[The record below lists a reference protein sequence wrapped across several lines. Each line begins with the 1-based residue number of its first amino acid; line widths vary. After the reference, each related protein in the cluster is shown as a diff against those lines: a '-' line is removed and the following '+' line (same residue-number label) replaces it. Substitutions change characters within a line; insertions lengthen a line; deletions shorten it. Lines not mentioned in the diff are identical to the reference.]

1 MLISLPPN
9 RYRSLIQ
16 GALIILLALTGPLSP
31 TSAQTTA
38 EGEGIPLLF
47 EIKGGGLP
55 TEQIRTDE
63 FVTLFNKNNFKKT
76 AATRAEWEEYLDLYV
91 KFKLKVRE
99 AIRLGMDTTTKFKEE
114 LAGYRGQLAQPY
126 LRDKE
131 TDQFLLQQAFDRSQ
145 VEIRAAHIMVRV
157 EETASPADSLIAFNK
172 AKALRQEIVDGKD
185 FADLAK
191 AKSDDPSAAENG
203 GDLGY
208 FSVFRMIYPFEEAAY
223 NTPKGSLSEVFRTQY
238 GYHFLKVL
246 DRRTA
251 RGEIRV
257 GHLLVKS
264 PESDN
269 DTLRRQAQAKVEA
282 LHARLLAGENF
293 EELVK
298 QFSEDPSTADK
309 GGVLPFFGTGR
320 MIPDFEEAAFGLSRD
335 GDLSKPVQTPY
346 GWHILKRIEYR
357 PVPGF
362 EQAKGDLELKI
373 ARDTRANQ
381 KTANLVAKLKKE
393 YNFVENAPALDAVL
407 ASVVDSLYR
416 KQEWKAPTQWIMKAL
431 PGQWDAQRISN
442 EKSSRSKKT
451 GVVKA
456 LEIRTDTLVHR
467 YDDRS
472 LRQSELALWLEQE
485 QKNLNGADPSLFAR
499 QVYQNKTDQAIL
511 AYEDSRLETK
521 YPAFRALMKEYREGI
536 LLFDL
541 MDQKVWSKAMNDSTG
556 LETFFQSRGDQY
568 QWKGRFDATIFTC
581 LDQATAKTVRKKVKA
596 GKLSPEEIAKTLNSQ
611 NPLNVKWVSG
621 KFESGSQAV
630 LDSLPR
636 KKGIQGPFERNK
648 QWVVVQI
655 RDLLPAGPKKLSEAR
670 GPLTSDYQNELET
683 RWLNELRNAYSVT
696 IDRQVFE
703 KLLPSQP

>member
-1 MLISLPPN
+1 MLKPSSPS
-9 RYRSLIQ
+9 RYRTYFQ
-16 GALIILLALTGPLSP
+16 GALIILLAFTAPLAP
-31 TSAQTTA
+31 ASAQTA
-38 EGEGIPLLF
+38 VEGQENSLLF

-55 TEQIRTDE
+55 SEQIQTDE

-114 LAGYRGQLAQPY
+114 LSGYRSQLAQPY

-145 VEIRAAHIMVRV
+145 VEIRAAHIMVRI
-157 EETASPADSLIAFNK
+157 EETASPADSLTAFNK

-223 NTPKGSLSEVFRTQY
+223 NTPKDSLSQVFRTQY

-246 DRRTA
+246 DRRPA
-251 RGEIRV
+251 RGEIRI

-282 LHARLLAGENF
+282 LHARLVAGENF

-298 QFSEDPSTADK
+298 QYSEDPSTADK

-346 GWHILKRIEYR
+346 GWHILKRLEYR

-381 KTANLVAKLKKE
+381 KTANLVTKLKKE
-393 YNFVENAPALDAVL
+393 YGFVENSPALEAVW

-416 KQEWKAPTQWIMKAL
+416 KQEWKAPSQWMLKIQ
-431 PGQWDAQRISN
+431 PGKWDAQRISN
-442 EKSSRSKKT
+442 EKSNRSKKAT
-451 GVVKA
+451 AVKA
-456 LEIRTDTLVHR
+456 TEILTDTLIHR
-467 YDDRS
+467 YGDRS
-472 LRQSELALWLEQE
+472 LRQSEFALMLEQE
-485 QKNLNGADPSLFAR
+485 QKNLNGADPSLFVR
-499 QVYQNKTDQAIL
+499 QVYQNKTEQGLL
-511 AYEDSRLETK
+511 AYEDSRLEVK

-541 MDQKVWSKAMNDSTG
+541 MDQKVWSKAMNDSAG
-556 LETFFQSRGDQY
+556 MEAFFQSRADQY
-568 QWKGRFDATIFTC
+568 QWKERSDATIFTC

-596 GKLSPEEIAKTLNSQ
+596 GKMSPEEIAKTLNSQ

-621 KFESGSQAV
+621 KFEIGTQAV

-636 KKGIQGPFERNK
+636 KKGVQGPFERNK
-648 QWVVVQI
+648 QWVVVQV
-655 RDLLPAGPKKLSEAR
+655 RDFIPAGPKKLAEVR

-683 RWLNELRNAYSVT
+683 RWLNELRSAYSVT